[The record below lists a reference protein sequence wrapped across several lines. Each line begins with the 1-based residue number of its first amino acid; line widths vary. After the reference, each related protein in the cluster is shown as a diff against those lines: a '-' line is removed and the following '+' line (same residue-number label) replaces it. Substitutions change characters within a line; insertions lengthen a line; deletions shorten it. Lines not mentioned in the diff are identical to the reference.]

1 MRISD
6 WSSDVCS
13 SDLRRDAID
22 NRRIDDLP
30 LARARSFDQRR
41 ENAHHEKSRS
51 APEVPHQIE
60 RRTRWRFIIS
70 ESSKRPGQRDVIYV
84 MVGGLGERAIL
95 APPCPPTKYQTRV
108 ALTQPAGHQP
118 QPL

>member
-41 ENAHHEKSRS
+41 ENAHHEKGRS
-51 APEVPHQIE
+51 AAEVTHQIE

-70 ESSKRPGQRDVIYV
+70 ERSQRPGQRDVIYV
-84 MVGGLGERAIL
+84 MAGGLGERAIL
-95 APPCPPTKYQTRV
+95 APPCHATIDHLRV
-108 ALTQPAGHQP
+108 DRKSFVWGKRG
-118 QPL
+118 

>member
-41 ENAHHEKSRS
+41 ENAHHEKGRS
-51 APEVPHQIE
+51 AAEVTHQIE

-70 ESSKRPGQRDVIYV
+70 ERSQRPGQRDVIYV
-84 MVGGLGERAIL
+84 MAGRLGERALL
-95 APPCPPTKYQTRV
+95 APPSFGRAAWRERV
-108 ALTQPAGHQP
+108 CQYG
-118 QPL
+118 